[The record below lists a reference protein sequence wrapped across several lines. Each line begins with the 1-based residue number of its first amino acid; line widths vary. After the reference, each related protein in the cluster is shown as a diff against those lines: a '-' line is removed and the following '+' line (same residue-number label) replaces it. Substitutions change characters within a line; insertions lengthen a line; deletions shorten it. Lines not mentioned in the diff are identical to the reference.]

1 MSLLRYFNELTVNG
15 KPVDDDELED
25 DYTAETSEED
35 EETSDEGGTNE
46 LDLSTEDDNNT
57 SDEGGEDNNDTENND
72 DTPDPDDDLD
82 GDYTVQAQAE
92 EDEDSSTSE
101 DDTTNDTGD
110 DTTNDDNGTTDTD
123 TNTDSTT
130 DDGND
135 LDLSDDDYTSQ
146 DGDETGEE
154 QDTSTDDNNDDMSTD
169 DSGSDDSS
177 LEEKIKQTESEIFD
191 TLSDSEKAI
200 KNKELIDNFIELKS
214 TIKLFLEKVRTITP
228 TSENNQIINFV
239 EINLVDLERIITDYI
254 IDRYS
259 ARSYIENFIF
269 YQQIILTISQLKDI
283 IGKIKVEESKP

>member
-1 MSLLRYFNELTVNG
+1 MSLLKYFNELTVNG
-15 KPVDDDELED
+15 KPVDEDELED
-25 DYTAETSEED
+25 DYTTDTSEED
-35 EETSDEGGTNE
+35 EETSDEDNTNE
-46 LDLSTEDDNNT
+46 LDLSTEDDNT
-57 SDEGGEDNNDTENND
+57 SEEGGEDNSDTENND
-72 DTPDPDDDLD
+72 DTSDSDDDLD
-82 GDYTVQAQAE
+82 GDYTVQTQAE
-92 EDEDSSTSE
+92 EDEDNDTSE
-101 DDTTNDTGD
+101 DDTANDTGD
-110 DTTNDDNGTTDTD
+110 DTTNDDNGTTDSND
-123 TNTDSTT
+123 DTDSAT
-130 DDGND
+130 DGDGD

-146 DGDETGEE
+146 DDDETGEE
-154 QDTSTDDNNDDMSTD
+154 QDTSTDDSNDDMSTD